1 MQAVAD
7 FLADLEPLVSGELRT
22 DAYSRLLYS
31 TDASIYQ
38 VMPHAVLIP
47 HNLEDVHAA
56 VTLAAERAIPI
67 VPRTA
72 GSSLAGQAIG
82 EALIIDFS
90 RHLDAILE
98 LNADE
103 GWVRVQPGI
112 VLDELNLY
120 LQPHGLQF
128 GPDPAS
134 SNRAAMGGIVANNST
149 GAHSILY
156 GMTADHVLE
165 LDTILSDGTRAYLG
179 PVAADGLARY
189 QQRPGLEGRLY
200 RGIAELANA
209 NVDTI
214 LAGTPKH
221 WRRCGGYNLDRFVD
235 GASYRYPRDPR
246 FNLAKLICGSEGT
259 LAVMTELKL
268 GVVSLPVRTGLAV
281 VHFDSLYE
289 ALSSVPLMLETGP
302 SAIELLDNLGLTL
315 CRQVPQYARLL
326 STFVEGDP
334 DCVLITEFRG
344 GSEAELRDSVDKLQR
359 HLSRQGVKTRT
370 VAAIDPALQNNV
382 WAVRKVGLGLMMSI
396 KGDYKPIPFIED
408 AAVPPQ
414 HLADYV
420 TEIQRFCAEIGTER
434 VAMYAHAS
442 AGCLHVRPLIN
453 AKLASEVTKLPQI
466 SSFAVELLGRYGGAW
481 SSEHGD
487 GRARSWLNEQF
498 FGRELY
504 QLYRQVKGLFDPAG
518 ILNPGQVVDAPPM
531 TQDLRYGADY
541 QALQQPE
548 HIDFSSDQGFER
560 AVEMCNGAAICRK
573 KTEGT
578 MCPSFMVTREEE
590 HSTRGRAN
598 LLRAAMSGELPAEE
612 LTGERLYAAMDLCIE
627 CKACKA
633 ECPSSVDMA
642 KIKFEYLARYYEAN
656 PVPRRVRFFADI
668 ARGSRASSGWR
679 APLVNA
685 LLAAPPFRWLLEK
698 VLGISRKRTLP
709 RFAARPFTRWFAAH
723 QADRA
728 AREVQQATRQ
738 AERAG
743 GLGLPSEH
751 GAPRAA
757 DEAADGTAATVA
769 ANGRPPARRPRPA
782 VNGRPASTDPASTD
796 PASTDPAST
805 DPASAGPASTDPASA
820 GPASTDPASA
830 GPASTDPAS
839 AGPAS
844 TDPASAGPARVG
856 PASAGPARVGPASA
870 GAATAGASRSVV
882 LFNDTFNTYND
893 PEVAIAAT
901 EVLEAAGYHV
911 VLPGHWCCGR
921 PMVSKGLVEQARAAA
936 RSTVERLHPLVARG
950 MPVIGLEPSC
960 ILTLKDEYLS
970 LLPNDP
976 RVQEV
981 AAAAVTFEEFV
992 AAEAA
997 AGRFG
1002 IQFRPEAGH
1011 VLLHGHCHQK
1021 ALVGTT
1027 PSHRTLELAGFTVE
1041 EVDSGC
1047 CGMAGSFGYEAEH
1060 LEVSLAMAERRLLP
1074 AVRAAAPDTLIA
1086 AAGTSCRAQIAHG
1099 CPRTALHPAQL
1110 LRRALPPDT
1119 VSAAD

>member
-1 MQAVAD
+1 MSTIIRPSPEPPAAAASGSREAVQNVAD
-7 FLADLEPLVSGELRT
+7 FLADLAPRVTGDLRT
-22 DAYSRLLYS
+22 DTYSRLLYS

-38 VMPHAVLIP
+38 VMPHAVFIP
-47 HNLEDVHAA
+47 RHAEDVQAA

-90 RHLDAILE
+90 RHLDAVLE
-98 LNADE
+98 LNAE
-103 GWVRVQPGI
+103 ESWVRVQPGI

-120 LQPHGLQF
+120 LKPHGLQF

-149 GAHSILY
+149 GSHSILY

-165 LDTILSDGTRAYLG
+165 LETFLSDGSPAHLG
-179 PVAADGLARY
+179 PVADAALDQYRRRA
-189 QQRPGLEGRLY
+189 GLEGRLY
-200 RGIAELANA
+200 RGVDELARA

-214 LAGTPKH
+214 LDGTPRH

-235 GASYRYPRDPR
+235 GASFRYPRDPR
-246 FNLAKLICGSEGT
+246 FNLAKLVCGSEGT

-268 GVVSLPVRTGLAV
+268 GVVDLPVRTGLAV
-281 VHFDSLYE
+281 VHFSSLYE
-289 ALSSVPLMLETGP
+289 ALSSVPAMLETEP

-315 CRQVPQYARLL
+315 CRAVPQYARLL
-326 STFVEGDP
+326 STFIDGDP
-334 DCVLITEFRG
+334 DCVLITEYRG
-344 GSEAELRDSVDKLQR
+344 DTDAELRARVDDLQR
-359 HLSRQGVKTRT
+359 HLARQGVKTRT
-370 VAAIDPALQNNV
+370 VAAIEPALQSNV
-382 WAVRKVGLGLMMSI
+382 WTVRKVGLGLMMSI

-420 TEIQRFCAEIGTER
+420 TDIQRFCGDIGVER

-442 AGCLHVRPLIN
+442 AGCLHIRPLIN
-453 AKLASEVTKLPQI
+453 AKLAADVEKLPQI

-531 TQDLRYGADY
+531 TEDLRYGADY
-541 QALQQPE
+541 RALQRPE
-548 HIDFSSDQGFER
+548 HVDFSTDQGFDR
-560 AVEMCNGAAICRK
+560 AVEMCNGAGICRK

-598 LLRAAMSGELPAEE
+598 LLRAAMSGQLPAAE

-668 ARGSRASSGWR
+668 ARASRAASGWR
-679 APLVNA
+679 APLVNS
-685 LLAAPPFRWLLEK
+685 LLGAAPVRWLLER
-698 VLGISRKRTLP
+698 VLGVSRQRTLP
-709 RFAARPFTRWFAAH
+709 RFAALPFTRWFAA
-723 QADRA
+723 RA
-728 AREVQQATRQ
+728 PA
-738 AERAG
+738 
-743 GLGLPSEH
+743 
-751 GAPRAA
+751 APAA
-757 DEAADGTAATVA
+757 A
-769 ANGRPPARRPRPA
+769 ANGHAPPPAARA
-782 VNGRPASTDPASTD
+782 AANGSR
-796 PASTDPAST
+796 
-805 DPASAGPASTDPASA
+805 
-820 GPASTDPASA
+820 
-830 GPASTDPAS
+830 
-839 AGPAS
+839 
-844 TDPASAGPARVG
+844 
-856 PASAGPARVGPASA
+856 
-870 GAATAGASRSVV
+870 GAAAPGSGPRSVV

-901 EVLEAAGYHV
+901 EVLEAAGYRV

-936 RSTVERLHPLVARG
+936 RDTVDKLHPLVAQG
-950 MPVIGLEPSC
+950 MPVVGLEPSC

-970 LLPNDP
+970 LLPDDP
-976 RVQEV
+976 RAQAV
-981 AAAAVTFEEFV
+981 AGAVVTFEEFV
-992 AAEAA
+992 AAEAE
-997 AGRFG
+997 AGRFAL
-1002 IQFRPEAGH
+1002 QFRPQTGR

-1021 ALVGTT
+1021 ALVGTG
-1027 PSHRTLELAGFTVE
+1027 PSRRTLELAGFTVD

-1060 LEVSLAMAERRLLP
+1060 LDVSLAMAERRLLP
-1074 AVRAAAPDTLIA
+1074 AVRAAGDGTEIV

-1099 CPRTALHPAQL
+1099 CARKALHPAQL
-1110 LRRALPPDT
+1110 LRAALQ
-1119 VSAAD
+1119 AAQ

>member
-1 MQAVAD
+1 MAAPQSREAVQNVAD
-7 FLADLEPLVSGELRT
+7 FLADLSPRVSGELRT
-22 DAYSRLLYS
+22 DIYSRMLYS

-47 HNLEDVHAA
+47 RTADDVQAA
-56 VTLAAERAIPI
+56 VTLAHERRIPI

-98 LNADE
+98 LNRE
-103 GWVRVQPGI
+103 ESWVRVQPGI

-120 LQPHGLQF
+120 LKPHGLQF

-149 GAHSILY
+149 GSHSILY

-165 LDTILSDGTRAYLG
+165 LDTFLSDGTAAHLG
-179 PVAADGLARY
+179 PVDHDALPQFRK
-189 QQRPGLEGRLY
+189 RPGLEGRLY
-200 RGIAELANA
+200 RGIADLARD
-209 NVDTI
+209 NVDAI

-235 GASYRYPRDPR
+235 GASFRYPRDPR
-246 FNLAKLICGSEGT
+246 FNLAKMISGSEGT

-268 GVVSLPVRTGLAV
+268 GVVDLPTHTGLAV

-289 ALSSVPLMLETGP
+289 ALSSVPAMLETRP

-315 CRQVPQYARLL
+315 CRGVPQYARLL
-326 STFVEGDP
+326 STFVEGNP
-334 DCVLITEFRG
+334 NCVLITEFRG
-344 GSEAELRDSVDKLQR
+344 ESEAELRASVEHLQR
-359 HLSRQGVKTRT
+359 HLTRQGVKTHT
-370 VAAIDPALQNNV
+370 VAAIDPQLQTNV
-382 WAVRKVGLGLMMSI
+382 WTVRKVGLGLMMSI

-420 TEIQRFCAEIGTER
+420 TEIERFCKQIGTER

-442 AGCLHVRPLIN
+442 AGCLHIRPLIN
-453 AKLASEVTKLPQI
+453 TKLAADVERLPKI
-466 SSFAVELLGRYGGAW
+466 ASFAAELLGRYGGSL

-487 GRARSWLNEQF
+487 GRVRSWLNEQF

-504 QLYRQVKGLFDPAG
+504 ELYRQVKGLFDPAG

-531 TQDLRYGADY
+531 TRDLRYGAEY

-548 HIDFSSDQGFER
+548 HLDFSSDQGFDR
-560 AVEMCNGAAICRK
+560 AVEMCNGAGICRK

-598 LLRAAMSGELPAEE
+598 LLRAAMSGRLPAEE
-612 LTGERLYAAMDLCIE
+612 LTGERVYAAMDLCIE

-642 KIKFEYLARYYEAN
+642 KVKFEYLARYYDAN
-656 PVPRRVRFFADI
+656 PVPARVRFFSDI
-668 ARGSRASSGWR
+668 ARASRVSSGWR
-679 APLVNA
+679 APIVNA
-685 LLAAPPFRWLLEK
+685 LLGAGPVRRLLEK

-709 RFAARPFTRWFAAH
+709 RFATQPFTRWFA
-723 QADRA
+723 QRPA
-728 AREVQQATRQ
+728 ARP
-738 AERAG
+738 G
-743 GLGLPSEH
+743 
-751 GAPRAA
+751 
-757 DEAADGTAATVA
+757 
-769 ANGRPPARRPRPA
+769 
-782 VNGRPASTDPASTD
+782 
-796 PASTDPAST
+796 
-805 DPASAGPASTDPASA
+805 
-820 GPASTDPASA
+820 
-830 GPASTDPAS
+830 
-839 AGPAS
+839 
-844 TDPASAGPARVG
+844 VG
-856 PASAGPARVGPASA
+856 
-870 GAATAGASRSVV
+870 TAGASARTPPPAQLNGGPPRPAPKPSANGSAAGGRAATPHSVV

-893 PEVAIAAT
+893 PQVAIAAV
-901 EVLEAAGYHV
+901 EVLEAAGYRV

-936 RSTVERLHPLVARG
+936 RATVDKLHPLVAQG
-950 MPVIGLEPSC
+950 MPVVGLEPSC

-970 LLPNDP
+970 LLSGDP
-976 RVQEV
+976 KAREV
-981 AAAAVTFEEFV
+981 ADAVTTFEEFV
-992 AAEAA
+992 AAESE
-997 AGRFG
+997 AGRFTLK
-1002 IQFRPEAGH
+1002 FRPDAGR

-1021 ALVGTT
+1021 ALVGTG
-1027 PSHRTLELAGFTVE
+1027 PSHQALKLAGFTVD

-1060 LEVSLAMAERRLLP
+1060 LDVSLAMAERRLLP
-1074 AVRAAAPDTLIA
+1074 AVRAAAEGTVIA
-1086 AAGTSCRAQIAHG
+1086 AAGTSCRHQIAHG
-1099 CPRTALHPAQL
+1099 CTREALHPAQIL
-1110 LRRALPPDT
+1110 HNAL
-1119 VSAAD
+1119 AD